1 MLAMRLPLIALVFAA
16 ACGGNTADTVLTDA
30 APVDSGFAQSPDSA
44 WVSVD
49 GPTLVAFYPA
59 TPTDSASKELAT
71 ALDDLSFHMSEAFDS
86 LTAAGY
92 AVQYRTGDTLW
103 LRVGTGRA
111 RFIRAP
117 APAAVGYLFANA
129 SGAQAAV
136 YGVRTSSDLIDFARE
151 FAATGAIVER

>member
-1 MLAMRLPLIALVFAA
+1 MRASLLVLALAA
-16 ACGGNTADTVLTDA
+16 ACGRRTSDTMVADS

-59 TPTDSASKELAT
+59 TPKDSTPPDIAT
-71 ALDDLSFHMSEAFDS
+71 ALDDLTQQLGQAFDS
-86 LTAAGY
+86 LTTAGY

-103 LRVGTGRA
+103 LRVGAGRA
-111 RFIRAP
+111 RFIRSPEQSAI
-117 APAAVGYLFANA
+117 GYLFANA

-136 YGVRTSSDLIDFARE
+136 YGVRTSTELLTIARE
-151 FAATGAIVER
+151 FAASGTIADR